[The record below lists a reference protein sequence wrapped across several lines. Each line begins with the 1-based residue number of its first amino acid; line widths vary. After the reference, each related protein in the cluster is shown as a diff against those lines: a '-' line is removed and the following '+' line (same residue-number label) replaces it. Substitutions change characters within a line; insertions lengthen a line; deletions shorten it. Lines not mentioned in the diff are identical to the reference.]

1 MRQFMSEF
9 WLKLNRERMTKKYR
23 KLTNKQKNKTKQ
35 INTRIDQ
42 GLSLIFNFKYFEE
55 ADGSLTFFFLQTYL
69 IIDFFCTY
77 YRLSLLSRIIYHNK
91 RGCNEPQVVLYLAKT
106 PLWLTDFFALK
117 KAPVLCLSIQLVWR
131 SVLNS
136 FCSEL
141 NTISQKPHAMLSSS
155 LEEIGKGRYTLG
167 DKLQQH
173 VAATHH
179 SICTGR
185 ATSCSNKV
193 RRQ

>member
-1 MRQFMSEF
+1 MRQFMSVF
-9 WLKLNRERMTKKYR
+9 WLKMNRERMTKKYR
-23 KLTNKQKNKTKQ
+23 KLRNKQKNQNQTK
-35 INTRIDQ
+35 NTRIGP
-42 GLSLIFNFKYFEE
+42 GLGLIFNFKYFEK

-141 NTISQKPHAMLSSS
+141 NTISQKQHAMLSSS
-155 LEEIGKGRYTLG
+155 LEEIRKASKFKYLF
-167 DKLQQH
+167 
-173 VAATHH
+173 
-179 SICTGR
+179 
-185 ATSCSNKV
+185 
-193 RRQ
+193 

>member
-9 WLKLNRERMTKKYR
+9 WLKMNRERMTKKYR

-77 YRLSLLSRIIYHNK
+77 YKLSLLSWIIYHNK
-91 RGCNEPQVVLYLAKT
+91 RGCNQPQVVLYSAET
-106 PLWLTDFFALK
+106 PLWLTDCLAF

-141 NTISQKPHAMLSSS
+141 NTISQKQHAMLSSS
-155 LEEIGKGRYTLG
+155 LEEIRKASKFEYLF
-167 DKLQQH
+167 
-173 VAATHH
+173 
-179 SICTGR
+179 
-185 ATSCSNKV
+185 
-193 RRQ
+193 

>member
-1 MRQFMSEF
+1 MSVF
-9 WLKLNRERMTKKYR
+9 WLKMNRERMTKKYR
-23 KLTNKQKNKTKQ
+23 KLRNKQKNQNQTK
-35 INTRIDQ
+35 NTRIGP
-42 GLSLIFNFKYFEE
+42 GLGLIFNFKYFEK

-141 NTISQKPHAMLSSS
+141 NTISQKLHAMLSSS
-155 LEEIGKGRYTLG
+155 LEEIRKASKFKYLF
-167 DKLQQH
+167 
-173 VAATHH
+173 
-179 SICTGR
+179 
-185 ATSCSNKV
+185 
-193 RRQ
+193 